1 MVTLISERDD
11 NPKIMIIAKTGRATT
26 TYRLIP
32 VLLSKIPFSSE
43 VNQHILFELVTP
55 TEQIY
60 SNVEDVLFSEGL
72 KMFSLLAGT
81 MGCYCG
87 SNSFSYQMEQNSKQR
102 SENENTGV
110 V

>member
-1 MVTLISERDD
+1 MVLTRIQ
-11 NPKIMIIAKTGRATT
+11 
-26 TYRLIP
+26 YRFDYP
-32 VLLSKIPFSSE
+32 VVECTPELTQFFPIYFI
-43 VNQHILFELVTP
+43 QLVTP